1 MTIHGMPYR
10 TAWVLLVGFIVALL
24 AGCEVVS
31 APPPD
36 TTTTSVLLGSSPS
49 SIPPTAS
56 PAPPPAPVLLS
67 RALAARQIG
76 ADHEAA
82 QDLSALLNI
91 HPTTPEAHQ
100 ARFFLA
106 ESMARRG
113 LWSPAAQLFR
123 PFAEG
128 SPDDPLHAAALFWL
142 ARCAEEAGDHA
153 QAVDLY
159 QRYRDLA
166 TPLEPYAAMRQAA
179 QFVALARLPE
189 AAAAYAHVARLDIV
203 RGERAGSYERA
214 IDLFIQLGDR
224 STALDLYT
232 ELLDFAQSPT
242 YRARILFDAASLAQQ
257 LGQVEQAATWLR
269 ELITDAPAT
278 TQAQSAVDQL
288 LAAGD
293 PALSPADAA
302 QVLLQA
308 ERWPEA
314 LVQFDLAIA
323 QAGDLEA
330 ATELRRLRGMTLRFQ
345 GDFSAALA
353 ALAEAGS
360 LSPNSEAGRQAQLD
374 WIQTLGQSGEVERA
388 SVAYQEYAAN
398 YPDDPRAP
406 EALDRA
412 AQLRERL
419 GDSAGALALQRTL
432 GERYPQS
439 SQAATVLHRAAM
451 ALFRAGTY
459 ADARA
464 LWQFL
469 VADAEGEV
477 QAQAAFWAART
488 AAAQGDSAAAT
499 ELFRVALDAAPSSYY
514 AARASEELGL
524 VHQGTLALDTPLNEN
539 DWETLRTWVR
549 SWPDQAAAPSPEE
562 LGVEADG
569 YVRRAILLADVGLGS
584 EARNEWLAAME
595 RWTDDPP
602 RLAELARLAHSHGSA
617 YVALRSAARL
627 ARLAPSDSP
636 QPLVLERL
644 LYPAPYPSLVI
655 QHSAERGLDP
665 RLLYALFRQES
676 LFDPLATSWVGA
688 RGMAQVMPTT
698 GEGIASNLG
707 VFDFTLDDLY
717 RPSVSVRFGAYYLSA
732 RMADMQ
738 GSIQGGLAS
747 YNGGL
752 GNGKRWAGGSY
763 ISDPDLFTESV
774 DFAETRGYIKAVY
787 GFYAVYQRIYA
798 QP

>member
-1 MTIHGMPYR
+1 M
-10 TAWVLLVGFIVALL
+10 LLIGFIVTILP
-24 AGCEVVS
+24 GCEVVS

-36 TTTTSVLLGSSPS
+36 TTTTAVLLAASPTPP
-49 SIPPTAS
+49 PPTDA

-76 ADHEAA
+76 ADQDAA
-82 QDLSALLNI
+82 QDLSALINAY
-91 HPTTPEAHQ
+91 PTAPEAHQ

-106 ESMARRG
+106 ESMARRA

-128 SPDDPLHAAALFWL
+128 ATDDPLYPAALFWL

-153 QAVDLY
+153 RAVDLY

-179 QFVALARLPE
+179 QLVALGQQAE
-189 AAAAYAHVARLDIV
+189 AAAAYTHAARYDLV

-214 IDLFIQLGDR
+214 IENRLQVEDR
-224 STALDLYT
+224 AAALDLYT
-232 ELLDFAQSPT
+232 ELIDFAQTPT
-242 YRARILFDAASLAQQ
+242 YRAHILFDAANLAQQ
-257 LGQVEQAATWLR
+257 LGQSDRAVAWLR
-269 ELITDAPAT
+269 QIIADAPAT
-278 TQAQSAVDQL
+278 TQAQAALDQL
-288 LAAGD
+288 IAAGD
-293 PALSPADAA
+293 TTLSPAAAA
-302 QVLLQA
+302 QVLMQA

-314 LVQFDLAIA
+314 LAQFDRAIA
-323 QAGDLEA
+323 QAADLEA

-345 GDFSAALA
+345 GDLPAALT
-353 ALAEAGS
+353 ALAEAGAS
-360 LSPNSEAGRQAQLD
+360 SPNGEAGRQAQLD

-419 GDSAGALALQRTL
+419 GDSAGALAIQRTL

-439 SQAATVLHRAAM
+439 SQAASVLHRAAL
-451 ALFRAGTY
+451 ALFQRGDY
-459 ADARA
+459 AQARDF
-464 LWQFL
+464 WQIL
-469 VADAEGEV
+469 ATQAQGEV

-488 AAAQGDSAAAT
+488 AVAQNESAAAT
-499 ELFRVALDAAPSSYY
+499 ELFRVALESAPSSYY

-524 VHQGTLALDTPLNEN
+524 ELQGSLPLDTPFTDQ
-539 DWETLRTWVR
+539 DWQTLRDWVR
-549 SWPDQAAAPSPEE
+549 SWPDQAAAPTPEA
-562 LGVEADG
+562 LGVEADA
-569 YVRRAILLADVGLGS
+569 YVRRATLLAEVGLGN

-617 YVALRSAARL
+617 YIALRSAARL
-627 ARLAPSDSP
+627 ARLAPSALP
-636 QPLVLERL
+636 PPLVLERL
-644 LYPAPYPSLVI
+644 LYPAPYPALVI
-655 QHSAERGLDP
+655 QQSAERGLDP

-698 GEGIASNLG
+698 GEGIAQTLG
-707 VFDFTLDDLY
+707 LADFTLDDLY
-717 RPSVSVRFGAYYLSA
+717 RPAVSVRFGAYYLSA

-752 GNGKRWAGGSY
+752 GNAQRWAGGSF
-763 ISDPDLFTESV
+763 ISDPDLFTEGV

>member
-1 MTIHGMPYR
+1 MPYR
-10 TAWVLLVGFIVALL
+10 TAWVLLVWFLLL
-24 AGCEVVS
+24 ALSGCEVVS

-36 TTTTSVLLGSSPS
+36 TTTTSVVLGVTPSPPS
-49 SIPPTAS
+49 PTDV

-76 ADHEAA
+76 ADLDAA
-82 QDLSALLNI
+82 QDLSALLNAY
-91 HPTTPEAHQ
+91 PNDPEAPQ

-113 LWSPAAQLFR
+113 LWSAAAQLFR
-123 PFAEG
+123 PFADG
-128 SPDDPLHAAALFWL
+128 PTDDPLHAPALFWL
-142 ARCAEEAGDHA
+142 ARCTEEAGDHA
-153 QAVDLY
+153 TAVDLY

-179 QFVALARLPE
+179 QLVALGRQAD
-189 AAAAYAHVARLDIV
+189 AAAAYTHVARLDIV

-214 IDLFIQLGDR
+214 IELHIQLGDPAV
-224 STALDLYT
+224 ALDLYT
-232 ELLDFAQSPT
+232 ELLDFAQTPT

-257 LGQVEQAATWLR
+257 LGQAEQAAAWLR
-269 ELITDAPAT
+269 QLIADAPAT
-278 TQAQSAVDQL
+278 SQAQIAVDQL

-293 PALSPADAA
+293 TALSPAAAA
-302 QVLLQA
+302 QVLMQA

-314 LVQFDLAIA
+314 LTQFDLALA
-323 QAGDLEA
+323 QAADLEV

-345 GDFSAALA
+345 GDFPAALA
-353 ALAEAGS
+353 ALSEAGAM
-360 LSPNSEAGRQAQLD
+360 SPNSEAGRQAQLD

-406 EALDRA
+406 DALDRA

-419 GDSAGALALQRTL
+419 GDREGTLAIQRSL

-439 SQAATVLHRAAM
+439 SQAASVLHRAAM
-451 ALFRAGTY
+451 ALFRSGDY
-459 ADARA
+459 AQARA
-464 LWQFL
+464 FWQIL
-469 VADAEGEV
+469 AEQARGEV
-477 QAQAAFWAART
+477 QAQAAFWAARSAVAQSDP
-488 AAAQGDSAAAT
+488 AAASA
-499 ELFRVALDAAPSSYY
+499 LFRVALDAAPSSYY
-514 AARASEELGL
+514 TARASEELGL
-524 VHQGTLALDTPLNEN
+524 ELQGSVPLDAPLNES
-539 DWETLRTWVR
+539 DWATLRAWVR
-549 SWPDQAAAPSPEE
+549 SWPDQAAAPTPEE
-562 LGVEADG
+562 LGLEADG
-569 YVRRAILLADVGLGS
+569 SVRRATLLVEVGLGT
-584 EARNEWLAAME
+584 EARNEWLAAIE

-602 RLAELARLAHSHGSA
+602 RLAELARLAHSQGSA

-644 LYPAPYPSLVI
+644 LYPAPYPALLI
-655 QHSAERGLDP
+655 QQSAERGLDP
-665 RLLYALFRQES
+665 RLLYALLRQES

-688 RGMAQVMPTT
+688 RGMAQVMPAT
-698 GEGIASNLG
+698 GEGIAHNLG
-707 VFDFTLDDLY
+707 LADFTLDDLY
-717 RPSVSVRFGAYYLSA
+717 RPVVSVNFGAYYLSA

-752 GNGKRWAGGSY
+752 GNAQRWAGGSF
-763 ISDPDLFTESV
+763 ISDPDLFTEGV

-787 GFYAVYQRIYA
+787 GFYAVYQRIYT